1 MDITYDLGMPHP
13 IKPYEKLIINA
24 AMTGMVPKKHDT
36 PHVPLSVDEIIRDAV
51 ACCRAGAST
60 IHIHARDE
68 QGEPTYH
75 KEVYAQIITGIRK
88 QYPDLIICASTSGR
102 VHNTFE
108 KRSEVL
114 ELTGDLKPDFG
125 SLTMGSL
132 NFANQASINTP
143 EMIEQL
149 ARKMRANGII
159 PEIEIFDLGMI
170 NTVKVFINRGILVE
184 PFYYNVLAGSIFSA
198 PATLFDLAHM
208 VASLPP
214 GGHWGAAGIGRFQ
227 LNMNL
232 AAILMGGHVRV
243 GLEDNLYYDTGKK
256 VLATNVMLIER
267 IVRLCREIGREVAT
281 PLEARKIL
289 GLPGRTCD

>member
-1 MDITYDLGMPHP
+1 MDTIYDLGIPHP

-24 AMTGMVPKKHDT
+24 AITGMVPKKEDT
-36 PHVPLSVDEIIRDAV
+36 PHVPLSVQEIIQDAI
-51 ACCRAGAST
+51 ACCRAGASM
-60 IHIHARDE
+60 IHVHARDE
-68 QGEPTYH
+68 QGQPTYH
-75 KEVYAQIITGIRK
+75 KEIFAEIIAGIRK
-88 QYPDLIICASTSGR
+88 LCPDVIICASTSGR

-114 ELTGDLKPDFG
+114 ELTGDLKPDFA

-132 NFANQASINTP
+132 NFADQASINTP
-143 EMIEQL
+143 EIIEQL
-149 ARKMRANGII
+149 ARKMKANGII

-170 NTVKVFINRGILVE
+170 NTVKVFIHKGILTE
-184 PFYYNVLAGSIFSA
+184 PFYYNILAGSIFSA
-198 PATLFDLAHM
+198 PATLLDLAYL

-232 AAILMGGHVRV
+232 AAILMGGNVRV
-243 GLEDNLYYDTGKK
+243 GLEDNIYYDAGKE

-267 IVRLCREIGREVAT
+267 LARLCREIGREIAT
-281 PLEARKIL
+281 PMEARKIL
-289 GLPGRTCD
+289 GIACWVSR